1 MLVTSLLCKI
11 LLCAVYFIWLNNIIC
26 FPHKQCNINVI
37 PKHMQATGQQE
48 FNELAV
54 NIDFIF

>member
-1 MLVTSLLCKI
+1 MT
-11 LLCAVYFIWLNNIIC
+11 YNIIC
-26 FPHKQCNINVI
+26 FPHKQYNRNVI
-37 PKHMQATGQQE
+37 PKRMQATGQQE